1 MKGCRMERRPES
13 GGTTMR
19 PQAGTMPMG
28 TAAAAHAPA
37 AAQVRGTVLGVIDI
51 VAAVFVIVMMA
62 TG

>member
-1 MKGCRMERRPES
+1 
-13 GGTTMR
+13 MR